1 MFNTR
6 LRWLGL
12 AGTLALGLAACS
24 SSYSS
29 GPSNPPALSQA
40 QADSVAETLSADAS
54 DLIDA
59 STFSAGTGVAL
70 SAAASLISTAGCVPA
85 VSPASP
91 TNSDA
96 DPVPDSVRF
105 DFSGC
110 SFTLGN
116 YTFTADGMIDFLD
129 PTPALT
135 DFALESKFTDFT
147 RTRTND
153 LLSRTVA
160 TKQNGTRLIAG
171 NADSLLHTI
180 TNFTTDYTFAD
191 GSTARH
197 VKDWDAKFKADIAGS
212 IAHGLPLPDGNLT
225 ITGSSTWARGG
236 AIWNLSL
243 TTPAPLHRNA
253 ACAVAPRFDSGTA
266 VAVVTR
272 GGSTSTVAVQ
282 FTACGQ
288 YTVTR
293 S

>member
-1 MFNTR
+1 MSSTR
-6 LRWLGL
+6 LRRLGL

-24 SSYSS
+24 STSN

-40 QADSVAETLSADAS
+40 QADSVGETLSADAS
-54 DLIDA
+54 ELIDA
-59 STFSAGTGVAL
+59 STFAGGSGVAL
-70 SAAASLISTAGCVPA
+70 SAGSSLVPPAGCVPA
-85 VSPASP
+85 TSPASP

-110 SFTLGN
+110 SFTIGN
-116 YTFTADGMIDFLD
+116 YTYTAGGTIDFLD
-129 PTPALT
+129 PTPLAT
-135 DFALESKFTDFT
+135 DFALRSKFTDFT
-147 RTRTND
+147 RSRTNN
-153 LLSRTVA
+153 LLNRTVA

-197 VKDWDAKFKADIAGS
+197 VKDWNSKFKADVAGS
-212 IAHGLPLPDGNLT
+212 IAHGFPLPDGNLT
-225 ITGSSTWARGG
+225 IAGTSTWTRGG
-236 AIWNLSL
+236 ATWNLSL
-243 TTPAPLHRNA
+243 TTPVPLHRNA
-253 ACAVAPRFDSGTA
+253 TCAVPPRFDSGTA

-272 GGSTSTVAVQ
+272 NGNTSTVTVQ